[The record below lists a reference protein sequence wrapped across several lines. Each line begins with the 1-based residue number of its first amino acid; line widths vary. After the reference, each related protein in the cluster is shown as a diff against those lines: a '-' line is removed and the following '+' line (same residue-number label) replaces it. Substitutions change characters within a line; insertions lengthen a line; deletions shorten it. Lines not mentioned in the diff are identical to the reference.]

1 MSGVRDPEQIQVFH
15 AKNFSREKSLIKW
28 GSIIEKINDK

>member
-1 MSGVRDPEQIQVFH
+1 MGINAKKFVK
-15 AKNFSREKSLIKW
+15 KNFSWEKSLIKW